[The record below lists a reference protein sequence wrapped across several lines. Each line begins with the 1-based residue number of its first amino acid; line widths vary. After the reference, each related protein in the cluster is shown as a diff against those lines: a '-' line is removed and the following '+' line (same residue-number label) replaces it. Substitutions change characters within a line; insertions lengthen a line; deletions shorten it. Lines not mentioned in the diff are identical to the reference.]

1 MSFVARAWH
10 VLVTIKD
17 ALVLIFMLLF
27 FGALYALLSSSPNP
41 AKSRDG
47 ALVLALNGSIVEQ
60 KQALDPREFLTGTV
74 AANGQYLLRDVVH
87 VLETAAKDD
96 DVKTVVLDLD
106 GFSGGGQAALSR
118 VGEALSAVRKANKP
132 IYAFATGYSDDSY
145 QLAAHASEI
154 WLDPMGAALFT
165 GPGGAQPY
173 FKGLIDKIGVTAN
186 VYRVGKFKSFIEP
199 YVRTDQSPEAKQA
212 AQALTGALW
221 ANWQDEV
228 GKARPKAKLAAMIA
242 DPAGLTA
249 ASGGDMSKTA
259 LANGIVDKLGDYT
272 SFAKRVAALVGAGS
286 DTRADDFNATEFEDY
301 LAANP
306 PSRRGSAIGIATIAG
321 EIVDGNAPSGV
332 AGGDTIA
339 NLILDAVADEDLKA
353 LVVRVDSPGG
363 SALASEKIRLAIL
376 QAKAKGL
383 PVVVSMGNVA
393 ASGGYW
399 VSMAGDV
406 VFADPS
412 TITGSIGVFG
422 IIPTFEKVIP
432 KVGISADGVTTTP
445 LSGQPD
451 VLRGT
456 NETTDRLIQSGV
468 EDIYRRF
475 TSLVAANRKMTVA
488 RVDEIGQGRVW
499 DGGTARQ
506 IGLVDRFGSLDD
518 AVAEAANR
526 AKIEPNS
533 VQRLYLEPE
542 PSFLSGL
549 LSGMVHAKAPVDRT
563 DIFTRLI
570 RQQQAYVTTGFHDA
584 TRIMSGPAVQVRCME
599 CPASAPTQNWHSFYS
614 FLSAKVFS

>member
-1 MSFVARAWH
+1 MSFIARAWH

-173 FKGLIDKIGVTAN
+173 FKGLIDKIGITAN

-199 YVRTDQSPEAKQA
+199 YVRADQSPEAKQA

-272 SFAKRVAALVGAGS
+272 SFAKRVATLVGADS
-286 DTRADDFNATEFEDY
+286 DTRADDFNATEFDDY

-306 PSRRGSAIGIATIAG
+306 PSMRGSAIGIATIAG

-456 NETTDRLIQSGV
+456 NETTDRLIQSGI

-518 AVAEAANR
+518 AIAEAAKR
-526 AKIEPNS
+526 AKIEPDS

-549 LSGMVHAKAPVDRT
+549 LSGMVHAQAPVDRT

-584 TRIMSGPAVQVRCME
+584 TRIISGPAVQVRCME
-599 CPASAPTQNWHSFYS
+599 CPASAPTQNWQSFYS

>member
-118 VGEALSAVRKANKP
+118 IGEALSAVRKANKP

-242 DPAGLTA
+242 DPAGLTT

-272 SFAKRVAALVGAGS
+272 SFAKKIATLVGTDS
-286 DTRADDFNATEFEDY
+286 DMRADDFNATEFEDY

-306 PSRRGSAIGIATIAG
+306 PSMRGSAIGIVTIAG

-332 AGGDTIA
+332 AGGDTIS
-339 NLILDAVADEDLKA
+339 NLILDAMADEDLKA

-518 AVAEAANR
+518 AVAEAAKR
-526 AKIEPNS
+526 AKIEPDS

-542 PSFLSGL
+542 PSFLSGVL
-549 LSGMVHAKAPVDRT
+549 GSMVSTRTPIDRT

-584 TRIMSGPAVQVRCME
+584 SRIIAGPAVQVRCME
-599 CPASAPTQNWHSFYS
+599 CPASAPTQNWQSFYS
-614 FLSAKVFS
+614 FLSTKVFS